1 MSSEGAL
8 VDKAEERIA
17 LLWDEQEQPARGPK
31 PSLDPRRIAKVAVAI
46 ADAHGLDAV
55 SMNKVAVEFGVSGM
69 ALYRYVPG
77 KAELVELMVEALVE
91 QRPDLSAAGPGW
103 RAQLTEWAARM
114 LAVYRAHPWVL
125 AAVAMRRQV
134 MGPRQLGW
142 MDAALAA
149 LEPTGLTAAQR
160 HHVFILIASHVR
172 GIAQQF
178 VDFDAERDQEWDR
191 LTGELLQRHAD
202 RFPALA
208 RTIAEGG
215 FAEADDDPLAFGLTR
230 ILDGV
235 QVLIDQTVSASR

>member
-1 MSSEGAL
+1 MANTAK
-8 VDKAEERIA
+8 DRIA
-17 LLWDEQEQPARGPK
+17 LLWGEQEQPARGPK
-31 PSLDPRRIAKVAVAI
+31 PSLDPRRIAAAAVVI
-46 ADAHGLDAV
+46 ADADGLDAV

-77 KAELVELMVEALVE
+77 KAELVELMVEAVVAD
-91 QRPDLSAAGPGW
+91 RPDLSAAGPGW
-103 RAQLTEWAARM
+103 RDQLTEWARQL

-142 MDAALAA
+142 MDAALTA
-149 LEPTGLTAAQR
+149 LEGTSLDAAQR
-160 HHVFILIASHVR
+160 HHAFILIASHVR

-178 VDFDAERDQEWDR
+178 VDFDEERDREWGV
-191 LTGELLQRHAD
+191 LTGELVDRHAD

-208 RTIAEGG
+208 RLINEGG
-215 FAEADDDPLAFGLTR
+215 FARGDDDPMSFGMAR

-235 QVLIDQTVSASR
+235 EALMA